1 MPAVGSLDDPAA
13 GTTAHAANECRLA
26 PSTNMRLDTSS
37 SNCSFGILVVVSFVE
52 TEVARTTRSSRRSN
66 GHRVE
71 RLADHPLVVDV
82 GAGQRNA
89 NRDAATIGQYMPFSA
104 ELAPIGGI
112 RPCKVPP
119 FGAFTEA
126 LSSEHQFQSMPRSS
140 S

>member
-37 SNCSFGILVVVSFVE
+37 SNCSFGILVVVSLVQ
-52 TEVARTTRSSRRSN
+52 TDVARAAWTSWRSN
-66 GHRVE
+66 RNRVE
-71 RLADHPLVVDV
+71 RFANHPLVMDV
-82 GAGQRNA
+82 GPGQRDA
-89 NRDAATIGQYMPFSA
+89 NRNATPIGQYVAFGA

-112 RPCKVPP
+112 RSGEGPP